1 MYYQFYDGE
10 EEVEPRVIPK
20 PITKHDCFVV
30 PTVPE
35 ISLIFE
41 KPTARDPKNRSIDT
55 TDSFPVIPVRPI
67 ISDNTVKVSKPTSP
81 VLHNSDSYATWKEQN
96 YSRETNST
104 STTHISP
111 LYKNTYSYDYA
122 VPGTSLQNASI
133 QKLQEQTKINDKQE
147 ILQNPSKNERVYVK
161 SVKFTC
167 SDTGDSY
174 HLESQTDLLSSDK
187 RASSSDSLQRAQL
200 NIADRTMRTSN
211 NTIPDALKK
220 PEYFQTPHTGC
231 QPQFHVPTS
240 CNYSNYNIDNNETV
254 KTLLQL
260 VNSQNQQIKN
270 LQLQIDSLVRMQEEN
285 FRNKPTCLCSQP
297 LANQVFRYP
306 INCYD
311 PALASSLVQSQNQ
324 NIKKNVASQSASVVE
339 RQDLENFS
347 ENNKLETAL
356 LEQQSKKAFMEQKV
370 SIGVMT
376 SFEFTVQN
384 NPFPIESE
392 ICEKTEAHRES
403 NNINTRANTV
413 NIHDTTEPVNRYK
426 NTFTRKP
433 GPAAQLENIVEDS
446 ESYLS
451 SSQQQSS
458 NFNASSSMKESLKLH
473 QHLSTD
479 LNREEM
485 HKGAYIEKD
494 SNVYERASNARKTS
508 NTSMNVDCSPI
519 GSANCSEALVKQTND
534 YVTIDGK
541 KCTYKTNINQ
551 HSLHNVHL
559 PATDYYH
566 NHRNK
571 EYARS
576 ANVRQIKDIGD
587 DSMILSGGDL
597 KILERP
603 PPTPEPSIHV
613 EMQEYV
619 SDDESDKL
627 KHTSKIGWTF
637 YNNVLGQ
644 VNEILQNSGVISDED
659 LNHAKTPCNV
669 EQENDRETRSALNT
683 VKAATLEQ
691 LRRLG
696 ISLTENEHR
705 ESNGNKTLDFDSS
718 FYPRLDHQ
726 ANMTHATSAV
736 NETNTSMHM
745 KALALKYLSDEQL
758 TDIAWHKQE
767 SSSLKHFMLSN
778 MQGTN
783 MSLATM
789 RYLERY
795 QLLPGKNNVQAENTD
810 QAYDKVS
817 SKYDFKPAATNN
829 NPALR
834 QFPFVQTSGTTSKF
848 CYARYARI
856 INLSF
861 QESCRNRCLQPVDE
875 FEPYP
880 RINEK
885 ADANVTLHCRGMNTL
900 IIKHHPR
907 GSYIIQ
913 QSVSIDTW
921 GPIIVNNGGLSIF
934 SNLTPGTF
942 YRYRLHRITQRGFSL
957 AETSDWF
964 STYAVDYQ
972 PNQVEHISVIKI
984 EEENDNVCELRT
996 EIVFQPVED
1005 QSCNYNIL
1013 SWSGEHDLINFYL
1026 KKSLDFRFSLRH
1038 LRYDQNITI
1047 SIRSTNDDF
1056 SKASNATMFTFITPS
1071 CLQIHHNLSIC
1082 APEKV
1087 KGLQIEYIRKRSEK
1101 SYDVAVNWNKPFLQ
1115 PDNYTLQFNSLQ
1127 FESRLLVVPG
1137 DAIKA
1142 LFSNVDV
1149 RLRYEIN
1156 IVAESM
1162 GGVNLPST
1170 ISGSIDEASEL
1181 SYREIIIALSTLVI
1195 VMGVFGIIYMQHRN
1209 KRKEKNKQTN
1219 MEYMH
1224 FEGSMDS
1231 LKKLLNRDY
1240 AVENNDTLLPHN
1252 KFLLAP
1258 QRLKLKGILGSGA
1271 YGIVRLA
1278 SLQDEFGAI
1287 TDVAVKMMKDDP
1299 TVDDVKNF
1307 YREISMMK
1315 SAGQH
1320 PNIVSLIGYCTLYN
1334 KPLLVVEYCS
1344 KGDLQTY
1351 LRTIWQNIVNAV
1363 FECRTHLESNVASF
1377 ANKNTDQ
1384 EKCVC
1389 NYQNTH
1395 TIANRLYDIQRDVTK
1410 YIENIITSADLLNF
1424 ARQVAIGMEFL
1435 SSNRIV
1441 HRDLAARNVLVR
1453 SDRVVKISDFGLS
1466 RDIYQENVY
1475 RKKGN
1480 GKLPLKWMAIEA
1492 LTHQIYTTYS
1502 DVWAFGI
1509 LLWEIVTLG
1518 ATPYPDTPT
1527 NKILQFL
1534 KSGYRMERPPNCSRE
1549 LYSIMYSCW
1558 NIRPQ
1563 SRPTFTELKQNL
1575 DKLLSNYS
1583 ENKYL
1588 SLCDV
1593 LYESADKRNESK
1605 SINAY

>member
-1 MYYQFYDGE
+1 MYQLYDE
-10 EEVEPRVIPK
+10 EEFEPRVIPK
-20 PITKHDCFVV
+20 PITKHDCFAV

-41 KPTARDPKNRSIDT
+41 KPTARNPKDRNTDT
-55 TDSFPVIPVRPI
+55 TNSLPAISVKPI
-67 ISDNTVKVSKPTSP
+67 QISDNTVKVSNPTSP
-81 VLHNSDSYATWKEQN
+81 ISHSSDSYATWKEQN

-104 STTHISP
+104 STIHISP

-122 VPGTSLQNASI
+122 VPSGLQNASI
-133 QKLQEQTKINDKQE
+133 QKKLQEQTKINDKQE
-147 ILQNPSKNERVYVK
+147 MLQNVNKDERIYEK
-161 SVKFTC
+161 SVKFIC
-167 SDTGDSY
+167 SDIGDSY
-174 HLESQTDLLSSDK
+174 HLKSQNDLLSSDK
-187 RASSSDSLQRAQL
+187 KASSSDSLQRAML
-200 NIADRTMRTSN
+200 NVTDHTMRTSN
-211 NTIPDALKK
+211 TIPSTLKK
-220 PEYFQTPHTGC
+220 PEYFQIPHAEC
-231 QPQFHVPTS
+231 QQFHVP
-240 CNYSNYNIDNNETV
+240 NYSNYNIDNNETV

-270 LQLQIDSLVRMQEEN
+270 LQLQIDRLVRMQEEN
-285 FRNKPTCLCSQP
+285 FRNKSTCLCSQP

-324 NIKKNVASQSASVVE
+324 NIKKNVASQNTSVIE

-384 NPFPIESE
+384 SPFPIDSE

-403 NNINTRANTV
+403 NSINRTNTI

-426 NTFTRKP
+426 NTFTHKP
-433 GPAAQLENIVEDS
+433 GPAQLENIVEDS

-458 NFNASSSMKESLKLH
+458 NFNASSSVKESSKLH

-479 LNREEM
+479 LNQEGT
-485 HKGAYIEKD
+485 HKGAYIGKN
-494 SNVYERASNARKTS
+494 SNVYERVSNAKKTS
-508 NTSMNVDCSPI
+508 NTSMNVDSSPI
-519 GSANCSEALVKQTND
+519 GRESANCSEALVKQTND

-541 KCTYKTNINQ
+541 KRAYKTNINQ
-551 HSLHNVHL
+551 HSLHNIHL

-571 EYARS
+571 EYACS

-613 EMQEYV
+613 EMQEYA

-627 KHTSKIGWTF
+627 RHTSKIGWTF

-644 VNEILQNSGVISDED
+644 VNEILQNSGVISDQD
-659 LNHAKTPCNV
+659 LNHIKTACNV

-691 LRRLG
+691 LRKLG
-696 ISLTENEHR
+696 ISLTENNEHR

-767 SSSLKHFMLSN
+767 SSSLKHLMLSN

-789 RYLERY
+789 H
-795 QLLPGKNNVQAENTD
+795 TD
-810 QAYDKVS
+810 QTCDKVS
-817 SKYDFKPAATNN
+817 SKYDFKLAATNN

-834 QFPFVQTSGTTSKF
+834 RFPFVQTSGITCPINLPNSV
-848 CYARYARI
+848 
-856 INLSF
+856 NLSF
-861 QESCRNRCLQPVDE
+861 QESCRNHCLQPIGE

-880 RINEK
+880 RTNEK
-885 ADANVTLHCRGMNTL
+885 ADANVTLHCRGMNAL
-900 IIKHHPR
+900 IIKHHPP

-913 QSVSIDTW
+913 QSVSVDTW
-921 GPIIVNNGGLSIF
+921 GTAIVSNGGLSTF
-934 SNLTPGTF
+934 SNLTPDTL
-942 YRYRLHRITQRGFSL
+942 YRYRLHRITQSGFSL

-972 PNQVEHISVIKI
+972 PNQVEHISVVKI
-984 EEENDNVCELRT
+984 EKESDNVCELRT

-1013 SWSGEHDLINFYL
+1013 SWSGEHDLVNFYL
-1026 KKSLDFRFSLRH
+1026 KKSLDFRFSLRR

-1047 SIRSTNDDF
+1047 SIRSSNDDF

-1087 KGLQIEYIRKRSEK
+1087 KGLQMEYIRKQSEEL
-1101 SYDVAVNWNKPFLQ
+1101 YDIAVNWNKPFLQ

-1137 DAIKA
+1137 DAVKA

-1162 GGVNLPST
+1162 GGVSLPSI
-1170 ISGSIDEASEL
+1170 ISGSIDETSVAEL
-1181 SYREIIIALSTLVI
+1181 SYREIIVALSTLVI
-1195 VMGVFGIIYMQHRN
+1195 VIGVFGIIYMQHRN
-1209 KRKEKNKQTN
+1209 KREKKRDKRTN
-1219 MEYMH
+1219 MKYIH

-1240 AVENNDTLLPHN
+1240 AVENSDTLLPHD
-1252 KFLLAP
+1252 KFQLAP

-1287 TDVAVKMMKDDP
+1287 VDVAVKMMKDNP
-1299 TVDDVKNF
+1299 TVDDIKNF

-1344 KGDLQTY
+1344 KGDLRTY

-1363 FECRTHLESNVASF
+1363 FECSTHLESNMSF

-1389 NYQNTH
+1389 DYQNTH
-1395 TIANRLYDIQRDVTK
+1395 TIANRLYDIQRDVTR
-1410 YIENIITSADLLNF
+1410 YVENVTSADLLNF
-1424 ARQVAIGMEFL
+1424 ARQVATGMEFL

-1453 SDRVVKISDFGLS
+1453 PDRVVKISDFGLS

-1518 ATPYPDTPT
+1518 AMPYPDTPT
-1527 NKILQFL
+1527 SKILQFL

-1563 SRPTFTELKQNL
+1563 SRPTFTELKQSL

-1583 ENKYL
+1583 KNKYL
-1588 SLCDV
+1588 NLCDV
-1593 LYESADKRNESK
+1593 LYESADESNEPR
-1605 SINAY
+1605 SINA

>member
-41 KPTARDPKNRSIDT
+41 KPTARDPRNRSIDT
-55 TDSFPVIPVRPI
+55 TDSLPAISVRPI
-67 ISDNTVKVSKPTSP
+67 RISDNTVKVSPTS
-81 VLHNSDSYATWKEQN
+81 LISHNSDSYATWKEQN
-96 YSRETNST
+96 YSREINST

-111 LYKNTYSYDYA
+111 LYKNTCSYDYA
-122 VPGTSLQNASI
+122 VPSTGLQNASI

-147 ILQNPSKNERVYVK
+147 TLQNASKNERMHEK

-174 HLESQTDLLSSDK
+174 RLESQTDLLSLDK
-187 RASSSDSLQRAQL
+187 RTSSSDSLQSTQL

-211 NTIPDALKK
+211 NTIPDTLKK
-220 PEYFQTPHTGC
+220 PEYFQTPYAGC
-231 QPQFHVPTS
+231 QQFHVP
-240 CNYSNYNIDNNETV
+240 NYSNYNIDNNETV

-270 LQLQIDSLVRMQEEN
+270 LQLQIDRLVRMQEEN

-311 PALASSLVQSQNQ
+311 SALTSSLVQSQNQ
-324 NIKKNVASQSASVVE
+324 SIKKNVASQSTSIVE

-347 ENNKLETAL
+347 ENNKLETA

-384 NPFPIESE
+384 NPFPIDSE

-403 NNINTRANTV
+403 NGINSRANTVNTV

-458 NFNASSSMKESLKLH
+458 NFNASSSVKESSKLR

-479 LNREEM
+479 LNREET
-485 HKGAYIEKD
+485 HKGAYIGKD
-494 SNVYERASNARKTS
+494 SNVYERASNTRKTS
-508 NTSMNVDCSPI
+508 NTSMNIDCI

-559 PATDYYH
+559 PVTDYYH

-571 EYARS
+571 EYAR
-576 ANVRQIKDIGD
+576 NVRQIKDIGD

-644 VNEILQNSGVISDED
+644 VNEILQNSGVINNED

-669 EQENDRETRSALNT
+669 EQENDRETKSALNT
-683 VKAATLEQ
+683 VKATTLEQ

-696 ISLTENEHR
+696 ISLTENNEHR

-718 FYPRLDHQ
+718 FYPRFDHQ

-789 RYLERY
+789 
-795 QLLPGKNNVQAENTD
+795 
-810 QAYDKVS
+810 
-817 SKYDFKPAATNN
+817 
-829 NPALR
+829 
-834 QFPFVQTSGTTSKF
+834 
-848 CYARYARI
+848 
-856 INLSF
+856 
-861 QESCRNRCLQPVDE
+861 
-875 FEPYP
+875 PYP
-880 RINEK
+880 KINEK

-900 IIKHHPR
+900 IIKHHSP

-913 QSVSIDTW
+913 QSLSVDTW
-921 GPIIVNNGGLSIF
+921 GPTIVSNGGLSTF
-934 SNLTPGTF
+934 SNLTPDTL

-964 STYAVDYQ
+964 STYA
-972 PNQVEHISVIKI
+972 
-984 EEENDNVCELRT
+984 
-996 EIVFQPVED
+996 
-1005 QSCNYNIL
+1005 
-1013 SWSGEHDLINFYL
+1013 
-1026 KKSLDFRFSLRH
+1026 DFRFSLRH

-1047 SIRSTNDDF
+1047 SIRSSNDDF
-1056 SKASNATMFTFITPS
+1056 SKTSNATIFTFITPS

-1087 KGLQIEYIRKRSEK
+1087 KGLQMEYIRKRSEEL
-1101 SYDVAVNWNKPFLQ
+1101 YDVAVNWNKPFLQ

-1127 FESRLLVVPG
+1127 FEPRLLVVPG
-1137 DAIKA
+1137 NAIKA

-1149 RLRYEIN
+1149 ILRYEIN
-1156 IVAESM
+1156 IIAESM
-1162 GGVNLPST
+1162 GGVSLPST
-1170 ISGSIDEASEL
+1170 ISGNINEASVTEL
-1181 SYREIIIALSTLVI
+1181 SYREIIVALSTLVI
-1195 VMGVFGIIYMQHRN
+1195 VMAVFGIIYMQHRN
-1209 KRKEKNKQTN
+1209 KKEEKNKQTN

-1240 AVENNDTLLPHN
+1240 AVENSDTVLPHN

-1258 QRLKLKGILGSGA
+1258 QRLKFKGILGSGA

-1287 TDVAVKMMKDDP
+1287 ADVAVKMMKDDP
-1299 TVDDVKNF
+1299 TVDDIKNF

-1363 FECRTHLESNVASF
+1363 FECRTHLKSNVASF
-1377 ANKNTDQ
+1377 ANNTDQ
-1384 EKCVC
+1384 KRCIC
-1389 NYQNTH
+1389 NYKKTH

-1410 YIENIITSADLLNF
+1410 YIENITSADLLNF
-1424 ARQVAIGMEFL
+1424 ARQVATGMEFL

-1480 GKLPLKWMAIEA
+1480 GKLPLKWMALEA

-1558 NIRPQ
+1558 NIRSQ

-1593 LYESADKRNESK
+1593 LYESADERNEPK
-1605 SINAY
+1605 SINAC